1 MASNSSQ
8 ESSGTTEVER
18 KYCKKCNI
26 RMSSVVFDN
35 HSLCISCRGTD
46 CNFHNQC
53 DVCKEWAP
61 EQMELYV
68 KHRRTLASKNRS
80 KKDKRDKGEEVK
92 KDELSSSGLKP
103 QSLGDGNESNVT
115 QGITEDRVVK
125 LISDS
130 LAEFDGHG
138 EIHSACC
145 FFWDL
150 LEGQKERLH
159 FVPLPSS
166 CG

>member
-80 KKDKRDKGEEVK
+80 KKDKRDKK
-92 KDELSSSGLKP
+92 
-103 QSLGDGNESNVT
+103 DGNPKACTTFNTHRASEGCFWEHNN
-115 QGITEDRVVK
+115 K
-125 LISDS
+125 
-130 LAEFDGHG
+130 G
-138 EIHSACC
+138 ETCIY
-145 FFWDL
+145 
-150 LEGQKERLH
+150 EH
-159 FVPLPSS
+159 FCSW
-166 CG
+166 CQTN